1 MIVKAYFD
9 TYGLPVTITRCS
21 NNYGPYQ
28 FPEKLIP
35 LMIRNAL
42 NHQPLPV
49 YGDGKQVRDWLY
61 VTDHCAALELALEN
75 AATGAIYNI
84 GGHNEKENIEIV
96 KIILSILREKTGD
109 PNINDSLIHHITDRL
124 GHDRRYAIDPEKIT
138 RELGWAP
145 SISFEEGMERT
156 IDWYLGNRAWPEKII
171 SGEYLR
177 FYEKHYGSSVSYLKY

>member
-1 MIVKAYFD
+1 
-9 TYGLPVTITRCS
+9 
-21 NNYGPYQ
+21 
-28 FPEKLIP
+28 
-35 LMIRNAL
+35 L

-61 VTDHCAALELALEN
+61 VTDHCAALDLALEN
-75 AATGAIYNI
+75 AADGAVYNI

-96 KIILSILREKTGD
+96 KSILSILRKKTGD
-109 PNINDSLIHHITDRL
+109 PNINDSLIQHITDRL

-145 SISFEEGMERT
+145 SVSFEEGMERT
-156 IDWYLGNRAWPEKII
+156 IDWYLSNRDWLEKII

-177 FYEKHYGSSVSYLKY
+177 FYEKHYRASGRFSEH